1 MQYRVVLIYLNLT
14 SRFRF
19 TKTYRV
25 NQIIKNSARFKR
37 VTITVTDVMKPMV
50 ALMLLNIVILTAW
63 TVIDP
68 LGKNVDIVTL

>member
-1 MQYRVVLIYLNLT
+1 M
-14 SRFRF
+14 
-19 TKTYRV
+19 